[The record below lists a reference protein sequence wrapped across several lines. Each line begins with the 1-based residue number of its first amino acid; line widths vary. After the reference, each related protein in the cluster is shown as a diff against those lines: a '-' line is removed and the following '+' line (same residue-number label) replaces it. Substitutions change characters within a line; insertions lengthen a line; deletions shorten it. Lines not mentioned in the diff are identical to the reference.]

1 MDLRKILALMM
12 AVVFMGAAG
21 CGGGDDDDEAGD
33 EGGAPA
39 VTAKLGTGSVS
50 GKVSLSGKAP
60 AAAKISMDADP
71 VCKSQHSGSTTSEA
85 LLADAKGNLK
95 NVFVYVKEG
104 AGKYPAPTTPALLD
118 QKGCMYTPH
127 VFGIQVGQT
136 LSIQNSDATLHNVH
150 SMATVNDGFNIGQPN
165 AGMKS
170 EKKFTKPE
178 VLVKFKCDVHSWM
191 NCYVGVVTNPFFGV
205 TGGDGGFK
213 ISQLP
218 AGSYTLVAV
227 HEKLGESQPQKV
239 DIKDGESKSVNF
251 TFTAQ

>member
-1 MDLRKILALMM
+1 MDLRKLAALMM
-12 AVVFMGAAG
+12 VAAFVGAAG
-21 CGGGDDDDEAGD
+21 CGGGDDDETGGA
-33 EGGAPA
+33 EGGN
-39 VTAKLGTGSVS
+39 AKPVAMGTGSIA
-50 GKVSLSGKAP
+50 GKVTLSGKAP

-71 VCKSQHSGSTTSEA
+71 VCKSQHSGATTAETVI
-85 LLADAKGNLK
+85 ADAKGNLK

-104 AGKYPAPTTPALLD
+104 AGKYPAPATPVLLD
-118 QKGCMYTPH
+118 QKGCMYSPH
-127 VFGIQVGQT
+127 VFGVQVGQA
-136 LSIQNSDATLHNVH
+136 LSIQNSDSTLHNVH
-150 SMATVNDGFNIGQPN
+150 SMATINEGFNVGQPN
-165 AGMKS
+165 QGMKS

-191 NCYVGVVTNPFFGV
+191 NCFVGVVTNPFFGV
-205 TGGDGGFK
+205 TGGDGSFK

-227 HEKLGESQPQKV
+227 HEKFGESQPQKV